1 VASVVDRAK
10 RASGFP
16 GRKSRWW
23 WLALAVGVL
32 IIAVLVVRPAL
43 GGPSFVQRLTIAN
56 PSEFDMTVAVSP
68 AGRQERLALGTVSHR
83 TSLDLQDVIDQGSQW
98 AFHFSAGG
106 RDGGEVRVSRAQL
119 SGNGWRLQIPDS
131 VATHLRAGG
140 AVPPPF

>member
-1 VASVVDRAK
+1 VASVVDRV
-10 RASGFP
+10 RPASGFP
-16 GRKSRWW
+16 GRLSRWW

-32 IIAVLVVRPAL
+32 VIIVLVVHPVL
-43 GGPSFVQRLTIAN
+43 GGPSFVPRLTISN

-68 AGRQERLALGTVSHR
+68 AGRQERLALGTVGHR

-106 RDGGEVRVSRAQL
+106 RDGGEVRVPRSQL
-119 SGNGWRLQIPDS
+119 SDNGWRLQIPEG
-131 VATHLRAGG
+131 VAVRLRARG